1 MSNLLTSKLITAQEI
16 KNSPSRADGMSEV
29 VENEYRRKTC
39 LFIRAA
45 GKTLEL

>member
-1 MSNLLTSKLITAQEI
+1 MPGLLTSRLLSVQEI

-29 VENEYRRKTC
+29 LENDYRRKTC

-45 GKTLEL
+45 GKALEL